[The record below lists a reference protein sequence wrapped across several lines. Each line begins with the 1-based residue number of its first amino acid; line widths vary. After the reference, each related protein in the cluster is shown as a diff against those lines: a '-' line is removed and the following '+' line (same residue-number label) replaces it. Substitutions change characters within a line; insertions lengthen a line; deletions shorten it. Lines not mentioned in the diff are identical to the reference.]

1 MSAKL
6 NQNPEQIARGKI
18 DAMLFDAGWVVQSKN
33 KVDLQAVKAIS
44 HINWL
49 AAQIVLQVCTQSN
62 HGLVNFQA
70 HAVWKRKGHLW

>member
-1 MSAKL
+1 MCAGAIYEDEYGAADEIL
-6 NQNPEQIARGKI
+6 LQYIAHDSG
-18 DAMLFDAGWVVQSKN
+18 
-33 KVDLQAVKAIS
+33 QAVKAIS